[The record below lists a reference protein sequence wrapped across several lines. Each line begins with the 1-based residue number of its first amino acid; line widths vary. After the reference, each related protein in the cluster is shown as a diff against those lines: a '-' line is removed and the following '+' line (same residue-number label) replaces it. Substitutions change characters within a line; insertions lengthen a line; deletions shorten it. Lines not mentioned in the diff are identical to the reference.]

1 MKSTQLTSPCCSQ
14 CWHTT
19 ANPCRKLIDC
29 ITAGPLCHSDDQCR
43 ASRSRRLSLAR
54 HGGEGTLLFIGTGTC
69 GLANGASRIM
79 DQIQS
84 FLAANRI
91 AATLIEVG
99 CVGYCQREVFV
110 DLQTGSSPRLSYC
123 DVTPENVTELLEEI
137 FLKGHLKNRFLL
149 ARWDDADGSLADVP
163 LLKDTPFFRHQTKVV
178 LENCGRIDPASLDAA
193 LATGAFKAA
202 ARAIQTMTPAEVCD
216 SILDSG
222 LRGRGGAGFLT
233 GQKWRVAHDTV
244 SAEKYVICNADEGDP
259 GAFMDR
265 AFLEGDPFR
274 VLEGLLIAAY
284 AVGASKGYIYCRA
297 EYPLA
302 IARLQGAI
310 AQCREVGLLGHNIL
324 DSLFSFDVIIKQG
337 AGAFVCGEETAI
349 LASIE
354 GGRGMPRSRPPY
366 PAVSGLHGKPT
377 VLNNVETLAN
387 VPSII
392 AKGVPWFKG
401 ISVGPSAGT
410 KVFALSGTIQNTGLV
425 EVPIGIPLR
434 EIIFDIGGGA
444 LPGHRIKAVQM
455 GGPSGGCIPADE
467 MDVSVDYASL
477 QQLGAIMGSG
487 GMVVMDEKSCMVDVA
502 KFFMEFIRNESCGKC
517 SPCREGTIRM
527 HEILTMLTEKP
538 VGDEIRRLERF
549 RGILHLE
556 ELALTIKET
565 SLCGL
570 GQTAANPVLSTL
582 RFFRDEYEAHILEN
596 RCPAGACQ
604 GLKTYSVD
612 TALCIG
618 CTVCKKKCPAEAII
632 GERKQAHYILA
643 DKCIGCGSCIQA
655 CPQKAIFELVQGLPE
670 QAVPDPE
677 PAQPTPMKSAQP
689 EKE

>member
-1 MKSTQLTSPCCSQ
+1 MKSIQLAAPCCSQ
-14 CWHTT
+14 CWHTA
-19 ANPCRKLIDC
+19 ANPCRQLIEC
-29 ITAGPLCHSDDQCR
+29 LTEGPLCHTDDHCR
-43 ASRSRRLSLAR
+43 TSRIRRLSLAR
-54 HGGEGTLLFIGTGTC
+54 RGGEGALLFIGTGTC

-79 DQIQS
+79 DQIGS
-84 FLAANRI
+84 FFTAHQV

-99 CVGYCQREVFV
+99 CVGYCQREVFI
-110 DLQTGSSPRLSYC
+110 DLLTGSSPRLSYC
-123 DVTPENVTELLEEI
+123 DVTPDNVNELLEEI
-137 FLKGHLKNRFLL
+137 FLKGNLKNRFLL
-149 ARWDDADGSLADVP
+149 GRWGAADGSLDDVP
-163 LLKDTPFFRHQTKVV
+163 LLKDTPFFKRQNKVV
-178 LENCGRIDPASLDAA
+178 LENCGCIDPSSLDAA
-193 LATGAFKAA
+193 LAAGAFKAA
-202 ARAIQTMTPAEVCD
+202 ARVLHTMTPAEVCETV
-216 SILDSG
+216 LASG

-233 GQKWRVAHDTV
+233 GQKWRVALDTV

-265 AFLEGDPFR
+265 AVLEGDPFR

-284 AVGASKGYIYCRA
+284 AVGATKGYIYCRA

-302 IARLQGAI
+302 LDRLHGAI
-310 AQCREVGLLGHNIL
+310 AQCREVGLLGHNVL
-324 DSLFSFDVIIKQG
+324 DSLFSFDVTIKQG

-387 VPSII
+387 IPLII
-392 AKGVPWFKG
+392 ERGIEWFKG
-401 ISVGPSAGT
+401 LSVGPSTGT
-410 KVFALSGTIQNTGLV
+410 KVFALSGAIQNTGLV
-425 EVPIGIPLR
+425 EVPIGIPLK

-444 LPGHRIKAVQM
+444 LPGHRIKAVQI
-455 GGPSGGCIPADE
+455 GGPSGGCIPE
-467 MDVSVDYASL
+467 ERMDVSVDYASL
-477 QQLGAIMGSG
+477 QQLGAMMGSG

-527 HEILTMLTEKP
+527 HEILSSLTEKP

-556 ELALTIKET
+556 ELAQTVKET

-570 GQTAANPVLSTL
+570 GQSAANPVLSTL

-604 GLKTYSVD
+604 GLKTFSVD

-618 CTVCKKKCPAEAII
+618 CTLCMKKCPSDAII
-632 GERKQAHYILA
+632 GERKQAHYIIT
-643 DKCIGCGSCIQA
+643 DRCIGCGSCKEA
-655 CPQKAIFELVQGLPE
+655 CPQKAIFELVQGLPG
-670 QAVPDPE
+670 QVILHPDSKP
-677 PAQPTPMKSAQP
+677 PSSLKSAL
-689 EKE
+689 K

>member
-1 MKSTQLTSPCCSQ
+1 MNSNQLVTPCCSQ

-19 ANPCRKLIDC
+19 ASPCRDLIAC
-29 ITAGPLCHSDDQCR
+29 ISEGPLCHKDDKCR
-43 ASRSRRLSLAR
+43 ALRANRLSTAR
-54 HGGEGTLLFIGTGTC
+54 RGGEGDLLFIGTGTC

-79 DQIQS
+79 RQIRL
-84 FLAANRI
+84 FFETNRI
-91 AATLIEVG
+91 PASIIEVG
-99 CVGYCQREVFV
+99 CVGYCQREVFM
-110 DLQTGSSPRLSYC
+110 DLLRGSAPRLSYC
-123 DVTPENVTELLEEI
+123 DITPDNITELLDEI
-137 FLKGHLKNRFLL
+137 YVKGTLKNHFLL
-149 ARWDDADGSLADVP
+149 GRWDDADGSFSEVP
-163 LLKDTPFFRHQTKVV
+163 LLKDTPFFKRQSKVV

-193 LATGAFKAA
+193 LAMGAFTAA
-202 ARAIQTMTPAEVCD
+202 VRAIQTMTPAEVCD
-216 SILDSG
+216 TVLEAG

-265 AFLEGDPFR
+265 AVLEGDPFR

-284 AVGASKGYIYCRA
+284 AIGAVKGYIYCRA

-302 IARLQGAI
+302 IERLKGAI
-310 AQCREVGLLGHNIL
+310 SQCLEAGLLGHNIL
-324 DSLFSFDVIIKQG
+324 DSLFSFGVTIKQG

-354 GGRGMPRSRPPY
+354 GGRGMPRSRPPF
-366 PAVSGLHGKPT
+366 PAVKGLHGKPT

-387 VPSII
+387 VPMVIERG
-392 AKGVPWFKG
+392 ATWFKG
-401 ISVGPSAGT
+401 LAAGASAGT
-410 KVFALSGTIQNTGLV
+410 KVFALSGSIRNTGLV

-434 EIIFDIGGGA
+434 EIIYDIGGGA

-455 GGPSGGCIPADE
+455 GGPSGGCIPENE
-467 MDVSVDYASL
+467 MDVSVDYAPL

-487 GMVVMDEKSCMVDVA
+487 GMVVMDECACMVDVA

-517 SPCREGTIRM
+517 SPCREGTTRM
-527 HEILTMLTEKP
+527 FEILSSLTEKP
-538 VGDEIRRLERF
+538 MGDELRRLERY

-556 ELALTIKET
+556 ELAQTVKET

-582 RFFRDEYEAHILEN
+582 RFFRDEYEVHIFEN
-596 RCPAGACQ
+596 RCPAGTCK
-604 GLKTYSVD
+604 GLKTFSID
-612 TALCIG
+612 TSLCIG
-618 CTVCKKKCPAEAII
+618 CTVCRKKCPSNAII

-643 DKCIGCGSCIQA
+643 DNCIGCGACAESC
-655 CPQKAIFELVQGLPE
+655 PHKAIFEFVPDSPE
-670 QAVPDPE
+670 QELTEV
-677 PAQPTPMKSAQP
+677 TSA
-689 EKE
+689 